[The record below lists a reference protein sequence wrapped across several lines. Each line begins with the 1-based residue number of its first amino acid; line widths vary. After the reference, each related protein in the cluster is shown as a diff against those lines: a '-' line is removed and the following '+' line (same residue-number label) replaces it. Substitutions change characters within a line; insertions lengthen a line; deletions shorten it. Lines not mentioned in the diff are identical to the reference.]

1 MVIKHNNAHDFRV
14 LNKANDHHNK
24 ATQFSSSEP
33 LYLVSACSFDEAGCS
48 ALELSAISP
57 FILYFRGNYEVINV
71 FTKEKI
77 NKETNT

>member
-1 MVIKHNNAHDFRV
+1 MGLKYNNAYDFRV
-14 LNKANDHHNK
+14 LNKAIDHHNK
-24 ATQFSSSEP
+24 ATEFSCSET

-57 FILYFRGNYEVINV
+57 FILYFYGGYEVINV